1 MESITALK
9 TILNNRKNHGK
20 STYVGFIDFTK
31 SFDRVEHKMH
41 FDVLKKKRVK
51 QAETRLICEKYNKQ
65 RAFMLTDSEREN
77 EIKIIWGVRQG
88 CILSPILFNIY
99 AEEAFRSCKNENGIE
114 IYEKKKIY
122 KISDAD
128 DTVIITESEKELNDT
143 LNKKSN
149 LQRWSIEINPKRTK
163 CIVFTDNETQ
173 KIDIQ
178 IGDDKLEQV
187 SNFQYL
193 GTWINET
200 MKHDVDVGPILRN
213 LSKPSGTQRTPAK
226 QH

>member
-1 MESITALK
+1 M
-9 TILNNRKNHGK
+9 
-20 STYVGFIDFTK
+20 YV
-31 SFDRVEHKMH
+31 
-41 FDVLKKKRVK
+41 
-51 QAETRLICEKYNKQ
+51 
-65 RAFMLTDSEREN
+65 
-77 EIKIIWGVRQG
+77 
-88 CILSPILFNIY
+88 
-99 AEEAFRSCKNENGIE
+99 
-114 IYEKKKIY
+114 KKKIY
-122 KISDAD
+122 KISYAD
-128 DTVIITESEKELNDT
+128 DTVIIAENEKELNDT

-193 GTWINET
+193 GIWINET

-213 LSKPSGTQRTPAK
+213 LSKPSGNTKNSCETTLDSRQNCDY
-226 QH
+226 